1 MLRVI
6 CIFIAFLVGA
16 KEVVAFGDDISRSD
30 MKVYSALDYQS
41 HDVWLGECEDSTE
54 RTDGDDSDTPLY
66 FYSPAIL
73 DTNRHH
79 ALAMDSMENNL
90 SGSSD
95 VLQLL
100 FITYRNMRL

>member
-16 KEVVAFGDDISRSD
+16 KEVVAFGGDVRRSD
-30 MKVYSALDYQS
+30 IKVYSALDYQS

-66 FYSPAIL
+66 FYSSAIL

-95 VLQLL
+95 VLQFL